1 LSKAQNFQPFSK
13 LKANLEKSYGANS
26 VSYASHT
33 PEIEVIPSGILA
45 IDYVSGIGGWP
56 RGDIIGVFGP
66 EGVGKTSIIGYG
78 AIAEAQKLG
87 LNCVLIA
94 VEPDIDKVWMGKRG
108 IDVDRLLV
116 LYPADGV
123 EAVAMAYECCK
134 PENEVDLILFDSLAA
149 MSTAAS
155 HNAMEKGDPKARV
168 GGNSLL
174 VQELL
179 TTVRPMVYRSK
190 ICFIAI
196 NQARDIITSVG
207 MGGVKQPGGRA
218 VRHHE
223 TLIVQLKRG
232 PDSVVEGGTDREKKV
247 ETAIDVVA
255 TFDKN
260 KRSEGNKRSA
270 RFVFNVRG
278 DVGVDKTQDLINTAK
293 RAGVFQGAYFNVPS
307 LDKPIHG
314 AAALKE
320 HLDKNPK
327 DYDDLR
333 KKVLLAIPNVEAVDD
348 EED

>member
-1 LSKAQNFQPFSK
+1 MSKGQNFQPFSK
-13 LKANLEKSYGANS
+13 LKANLEHSFGKEAVY
-26 VSYASHT
+26 YASHT
-33 PEIEVIPSGILA
+33 PEIEVIPSGCLA

-56 RGDIIGVFGP
+56 RGDIVGIFGP

-94 VEPDIDKVWMGKRG
+94 VEPDIDKVWMAKRG
-108 IDVDRLLV
+108 IDIEKLLV
-116 LYPADGV
+116 LYPENGK

-134 PENEVDLILFDSLAA
+134 GENEVDFILFDSLAA
-149 MSTAAS
+149 MSTDAS
-155 HNAMEKGDPKARV
+155 HKAMEKNDPKARV

-179 TTVRPMVYRSK
+179 TTVRPMVYRNK
-190 ICFIAI
+190 ICFLAI

-232 PDSVVEGGTDREKKV
+232 ADSVVENGDNRDKKEEV
-247 ETAIDVVA
+247 AIDIVA

-260 KRSEGNKRSA
+260 KRSEGNKKSA
-270 RFVFNVRG
+270 RFVFRVKG
-278 DVGVDKTQDLINTAK
+278 DVGIDKVQDLINTAK
-293 RAGVFQGAYFNVPS
+293 RAGIFKGAYYDVPS
-307 LDKPIHG
+307 LDKPLHG
-314 AAALKE
+314 AAALKD
-320 HLDKNPK
+320 HLEKNPK
-327 DYDDLR
+327 DYEILR
-333 KKVLLAIPNVEAVDD
+333 KKILLAIPNVDAVDD
-348 EED
+348 EDE

>member
-1 LSKAQNFQPFSK
+1 MSKAQNFQPFSK
-13 LKANLEKSYGANS
+13 LKANLEKSFGSES
-26 VSYASHT
+26 VYYASHT

-56 RGDIIGVFGP
+56 RGDIVGVFGP

-94 VEPDIDKVWMGKRG
+94 VEPDIDKVWMEKRG
-108 IDVDRLLV
+108 IDIDNLLV
-116 LYPADGV
+116 LYPETGE
-123 EAVAMAYECCK
+123 EAVSMAYECCK
-134 PENEVDLILFDSLAA
+134 GENEVDLILFDSLAA
-149 MSTAAS
+149 MSTDAS
-155 HNAMEKGDPKARV
+155 HKSMDKGDPKARV

-174 VQELL
+174 VQQLL
-179 TTVRPMVYRSK
+179 TTVRPMVYRHK

-207 MGGVKQPGGRA
+207 LGGVKQPGGRA

-232 PDSVVEGGTDREKKV
+232 GDNVVEGGTDREKKEEV
-247 ETAIDVVA
+247 AIDVVA

-260 KRSEGNKRSA
+260 KRSEGNKKSA
-270 RFVFNVRG
+270 RFVFQVKG
-278 DVGVDKTQDLINTAK
+278 DVGIDKTQDLINTAK
-293 RAGVFQGAYFNVPS
+293 RAGVFKGAYFDVPS

-314 AAALKE
+314 AAALKA
-320 HLDKNPK
+320 HLDANPK
-327 DYDDLR
+327 DYEELR
-333 KKVLLAIPNVEAVDD
+333 KRVLLAIPNVDSVDED
-348 EED
+348 E